1 LTTTDRKRQRQKKRR
16 KKCKVKELKRPSL
29 KEQRPH
35 WVPRQSSAQCAKSPY
50 LSGMRSLFVGLQ
62 DAASKNGLTGTF
74 VGYSR
79 ISLALDNLGFDI
91 NFNIVKK
98 YISAGEMS
106 EIVKIINE
114 MKRS

>member
-1 LTTTDRKRQRQKKRR
+1 M
-16 KKCKVKELKRPSL
+16 KELKRPSL
-29 KEQRPH
+29 KEQRPQ

-79 ISLALDNLGFDI
+79 TPLALDNYRRLNLSDAWI
-91 NFNIVKK
+91 KK
-98 YISAGEMS
+98 GERFGTTRL
-106 EIVKIINE
+106 I
-114 MKRS
+114 

>member
-1 LTTTDRKRQRQKKRR
+1 
-16 KKCKVKELKRPSL
+16 
-29 KEQRPH
+29 
-35 WVPRQSSAQCAKSPY
+35 
-50 LSGMRSLFVGLQ
+50 MRFLFVERE
-62 DAASKNGLTGTF
+62 AVHSKNGLTGTF

-79 ISLALDNLGFDI
+79 TPLALDNLGFDI